1 MADLRRIGVIA
12 VATLTIAVAAVGCG
26 VSPSSPRKL
35 GDEIAAVQRYLA
47 KTPPGPDEEVSPADL
62 VSAYLSA
69 AAESGSDQPLQ
80 RLQAFL
86 TTNGRAQLNSSV
98 DPKNPPSPM
107 VIRLLGPPTEGP
119 IKLDGT
125 RVDVRYQLVGTLND
139 RGRVENLLDPSAGA
153 NTGTM
158 QFTVKTAEDNSKY
171 LRIDAIAGGP
181 PGAGI
186 LLSDAALFEYYQVQ
200 PVYFWDNTY
209 SRLIPDIRY
218 VPNGLDPAVRASRI
232 VQWLA
237 DAPSPL
243 LQDVVQRL
251 PTGTALKS
259 PVVIR
264 DGRLEVNLSAQ
275 AGGPAPAIQRLYR
288 QLQWS
293 LQSTAAAPQID
304 LSIEDKLQT
313 NLGGTEDYRAFDQ
326 SWSLAARGQKYD
338 LVDGKVVAAS
348 TLTPPPVLSAK
359 DNTGVFAAGINRAGM
374 LAVVRARAT
383 DGRRYLQIVKDGA
396 TTVTVYLPTPSD
408 MGRPVWVT
416 NDVLVLVSGGHLYSV
431 TTDGKSDDLNVNR
444 GGITQVSVSP
454 DGRRIA
460 FVANHLAVVA
470 SLILGSDNSVGI
482 GSSTRDILKGVVSA
496 NAVAWASEGWL
507 YVGGTSASGAPALW
521 QATGDGVIGQDKSSQ
536 LTGVTPTDM
545 VAYPTAPFA
554 SLSVPEVLLYSGQT
568 IYQMQ
573 GTASQDPKLKAPF
586 FGM

>member
-1 MADLRRIGVIA
+1 MVDLRRIGVL
-12 VATLTIAVAAVGCG
+12 VAAALTITVTAVGCG
-26 VSPSSPRKL
+26 VSPSSPNKL
-35 GDEIAAVQRYLA
+35 GDGIAAGQRYLA
-47 KTPPGPDEEVSPADL
+47 RTPPGPDEEVSPADL

-86 TTNGRAQLNSSV
+86 TTNGRAQLNSLI

-107 VIRLLGPPTEGP
+107 VIRVLGAPTEGAP
-119 IKLDGT
+119 NEDGT
-125 RVDVRYQLVGTLND
+125 PVDVRFQVIGALTD
-139 RGRVENLLDPSAGA
+139 RGQVDAFQDPTVAP

-158 QFTVKTAEDNSKY
+158 RFTVKTAEDNSKH
-171 LRIDAIAGGP
+171 LRIDAITGVP
-181 PGAGI
+181 PGASV
-186 LLSDAALFEYYQVQ
+186 LLSDAALYEYYQVQ
-200 PVYFWDNTY
+200 PVYFWDNAG

-232 VQWLA
+232 VQWVA
-237 DAPSPL
+237 GGPSRL
-243 LQDVVQRL
+243 LQDVVQPL
-251 PTGTALKS
+251 PTGAALKS
-259 PVVIR
+259 PVVIH
-264 DGRLEVNLSAQ
+264 DGRFEVNLSAQ
-275 AGGPAPAIQRLYR
+275 AGGQPPAMQRLYR

-293 LQSTAAAPQID
+293 LQSTAAAPLID

-338 LVDGKVVAAS
+338 IVDQKVVAAS

-359 DNTGVFAAGINRAGM
+359 DNAGVLAAGINRAGM
-374 LAVVRARAT
+374 LAVVRQRT
-383 DGRRYLQIVKDGA
+383 DGRRYLQIVKDGGS
-396 TTVTVYLPTPSD
+396 TVMVNLPTPSD

-416 NDVLVLVSGGHLYSV
+416 NNVLVLVSGGHLYWV
-431 TTDGKSDDLNVNR
+431 TTAGASGDLDVNR

-460 FVANHLAVVA
+460 FVASHQAVVA
-470 SLILGSDNSVGI
+470 SLVVGSDNSLGI
-482 GSSTRDILKGVVSA
+482 GSTTRDILKGVVSA

-507 YVGGTSASGAPALW
+507 YVGGTSASGGPALW

-536 LTGVTPTDM
+536 LVGVVPTDM

-554 SLSVPEVLLYSGQT
+554 SVSVPEVLLYSNSV

-573 GTASQDPKLKAPF
+573 GTANQDSKLKAPF